1 MPIVPA
7 ARRSE
12 RATAAGR
19 DPRARAGRGVSPLR
33 VGVRCIT
40 SHDGD
45 EHMDEHQMMCDLIVN
60 PYRRSPRIPGSL
72 ACSVSLHLGN
82 RGNL

>member
-19 DPRARAGRGVSPLR
+19 APRARAGRGVSPLR
-33 VGVRCIT
+33 WCAIRIR
-40 SHDGD
+40 GD
-45 EHMDEHQMMCDLIVN
+45 EHQHVHLIVN

-82 RGNL
+82 L

>member
-1 MPIVPA
+1 MCRSFPPRAGPSVPPPPG
-7 ARRSE
+7 E
-12 RATAAGR
+12 I
-19 DPRARAGRGVSPLR
+19 RARAPGGAFPLCALVCDASR
-33 VGVRCIT
+33 

-82 RGNL
+82 L